1 MGLFSKKKK
10 ININDMPIFMC
21 DVVLNTTWGEM
32 VGKIEDIY
40 GYSIHD
46 TKFGQFRATAVTSG
60 YCYAFIRLNF
70 ISCCN
75 IDILESLILKSK
87 EMFVEQFKLRTL
99 FVFDDNDKSLMEK
112 LLKQSY
118 NNAIQ
123 SIKEAK
129 IVSISEM
136 PKIVD
141 KQYLLDLYGDANLSF
156 EQLNK
161 VLDEQEQLSYN
172 VIKKLFTT
180 TNNISQNIKITKKG
194 ATDSGYVPYAQQRK
208 KSLEMLNKLDSA
220 TVEEKAELLKKLI
233 NK

>member
-1 MGLFSKKKK
+1 MGLFSNKKK
-10 ININDMPIFMC
+10 INIKDMPMFMC
-21 DVVLNTTWGEM
+21 DVVLNTTWGGM
-32 VGKIEDIY
+32 VDNVNDVY
-40 GYSIHD
+40 GYSIND
-46 TKFGQFRATAVTSG
+46 LKFGQFRATAVTSG

-75 IDILESLILKSK
+75 IDTLESLILKSK
-87 EMFVEQFKLRTL
+87 EMFVEQFKLRT
-99 FVFDDNDKSLMEK
+99 FFTFDYTDKSNMEK

-129 IVSISEM
+129 MVSISEM

-141 KQYLLDLYGDANLSF
+141 KQYLLDLYEDANFSS
-156 EQLNK
+156 EQINK
-161 VLDEQEQLSYN
+161 VLDAQEQLSYK

-180 TNNISQNIKITKKG
+180 TNNISKNIKITKKG
-194 ATDSGYVPYAQQRK
+194 ATDRGYISYEQQLK
-208 KSLEMLNKLDSA
+208 NSHEMLNKINSTTL
-220 TVEEKAELLKKLI
+220 EEKAELLKKLI

>member
-1 MGLFSKKKK
+1 MGLFSNKKK
-10 ININDMPIFMC
+10 INIKDMPIFMC

-32 VGKIEDIY
+32 VGKVEDVY

-46 TKFGQFRATAVTSG
+46 TRFGQFRATAVTSG

-75 IDILESLILKSK
+75 IDTLESLILKSK

-99 FVFDDNDKSLMEK
+99 FVFDDNDKSNMEK

-129 IVSISEM
+129 MVSISEM

-141 KQYLLDLYGDANLSF
+141 KQYLLDLYEDANLSY

-161 VLDEQEQLSYN
+161 VLDAQEQLSYK

-180 TNNISQNIKITKKG
+180 TNNISKNIKITKKG
-194 ATDSGYVPYAQQRK
+194 ATDSGYIPYEQQQK
-208 KSLEMLNKLDSA
+208 NSIEMLNKIDST